1 VQVKAD
7 ARGHD
12 GKRRKTCGRVGVVEK
27 GGTDLVL
34 RFGPKSHE
42 VLANI
47 TSAEVEP
54 YKADPLIGSKVRVLH
69 AGMTMARNEYRW
81 RQGTVK
87 ACTADGWE
95 IMFPGVKGGVAS
107 FMSFGTEEL
116 EVLE

>member
-1 VQVKAD
+1 MRVKDD

-12 GKRRKTCGRVGVVEK
+12 GKRRKACGRVGVVEK

-34 RFGPKSHE
+34 RFGPKRHE
-42 VLANI
+42 VLNI
-47 TSAEVEP
+47 TSADVEP

-87 ACTADGWE
+87 ACKQDGWE
-95 IMFPGVKGGVAS
+95 IMFPGTLHGGVAT
-107 FMSFGTEEL
+107 FMTFGTEEL
-116 EVLE
+116 EVVE